1 MKHLFII
8 LSILL
13 LSSFLISCD
22 KKEETLY
29 QWETSSG
36 YEWKT
41 IGDKK
46 NNPQYKGEVKRE
58 YIIFG
63 DYIREGVGSLT
74 YSDGDKYEGKWKD
87 GQKHGQGTFTL
98 SDGRKYVGEYKDGIP
113 NGQGTHTFG
122 KGDFE
127 GDKYEGEYKDGKP
140 NGQGTYTSSNGEK
153 YEWEWKDEKP
163 WNGTY
168 YDKDGNIKGK
178 FVNGKEIH
186 Q

>member
-1 MKHLFII
+1 MKHLLII

-13 LSSFLISCD
+13 LSSFLTSCE

-36 YEWKT
+36 WEWKKM
-41 IGDKK
+41 GDIN
-46 NNPQYKGEVKRE
+46 NNPKYKGEVKRE

-63 DYIREGVGSLT
+63 DYIIEGLGSM
-74 YSDGDKYEGKWKD
+74 
-87 GQKHGQGTFTL
+87 TFPN
-98 SDGRKYVGEYKDGIP
+98 GFKYVGEY
-113 NGQGTHTFG
+113 
-122 KGDFE
+122 
-127 GDKYEGEYKDGKP
+127 
-140 NGQGTYTSSNGEK
+140 
-153 YEWEWKDEKP
+153 KDEKP

-178 FVNGKEIH
+178 YVNGVK